1 MQKLLLLNNP
11 NAAHGHRQKLV
22 PQIEQRF
29 ADNGLQTSLFCS
41 QYGGH
46 FEEYLSA
53 CDLSQYSAVI
63 VIGGDGT
70 LHEALNGL
78 YRQDKSR
85 RIPLGLIP
93 AGTGNAFARELDLLA
108 GQWQKAVDIICAG
121 NIRNI
126 DCASYRYAGEQRYFI
141 NIISMGFGVDA
152 GHTAKKLKFLGKSAY
167 TLATLW
173 QTLFLRSW
181 PLRITLDGQ
190 RIEHSTI
197 LASVSNSRYTGTS
210 FLIAPDAQLDD
221 GLLDVLLLTD
231 ISRLKILRLFPSI
244 YSGKHIHYQEVSLQR
259 AKHILIETDEPKELT
274 PDGEFSG
281 STPVEIQ
288 CLPQAVAFL
297 WPITKLGTL
306 PQETVP

>member
-1 MQKLLLLNNP
+1 MQKLLLINNP
-11 NAAHGHRQKLV
+11 NAASGHSQKLV
-22 PQIEQRF
+22 PKIEQRF
-29 ADNGLQTSLFCS
+29 TDKGLQSSLFCS

-46 FEEYLSA
+46 IEEYLGA

-63 VIGGDGT
+63 IIGGDGT

-78 YRQDKSR
+78 YRQDSSQ

-108 GQWQKAVDIICAG
+108 GQWQKAIDIICAG
-121 NIRNI
+121 NIRKI
-126 DCASYRYAGEQRYFI
+126 DCASYSYAGEQRYFI

-152 GHTAKKLKFLGKSAY
+152 GRTAKKLKLLGKSAY
-167 TLATLW
+167 TLGTLW

-181 PLRITLDGQ
+181 ALRITLDGQ
-190 RIEHSTI
+190 RIDCSTV

-210 FLIAPDAQLDD
+210 FLIAPDAQVDD
-221 GLLDVLLLTD
+221 GFLDVLLLTD
-231 ISRLKILRLFPSI
+231 ISRLRILRLFPSI
-244 YSGKHIHYQEVSLQR
+244 YTGKHIHYPEVSIQR

-281 STPVEIQ
+281 STPVEIE
-288 CLPQAVAFL
+288 CLPQAIAFL
-297 WPITKLGTL
+297 WPTT
-306 PQETVP
+306 

>member
-1 MQKLLLLNNP
+1 MQKLLLINNP
-11 NAAHGHRQKLV
+11 NAASGHRQNLV
-22 PQIEQRF
+22 PLIEQRF
-29 ADNGLQTSLFCS
+29 ADKGLQTSLFCS

-46 FEEYLSA
+46 FEEYLGN
-53 CDLSQYSAVI
+53 CDLSQYSAII

-78 YRQDKSR
+78 YRQDSSQ

-121 NIRNI
+121 NIRKI
-126 DCASYRYAGEQRYFI
+126 DCASYRYADQQRYFI

-152 GHTAKKLKFLGKSAY
+152 GHTAKKLKLLGKSAY
-167 TLATLW
+167 TLGTLW

-190 RIEHSTI
+190 AMDCSTV

-210 FLIAPDAQLDD
+210 FLIAPDAQVDD
-221 GLLDVLLLTD
+221 GFLDVLLLTD
-231 ISRLKILRLFPSI
+231 ISRLRILRLFPSI
-244 YSGKHIHYQEVSLQR
+244 YTGKHIHYPEVSLQR

-281 STPVEIQ
+281 STPVEIK

-297 WPITKLGTL
+297 WPTTT
-306 PQETVP
+306 Q